1 MRTTEQGPVNAAG
14 NEARA
19 RASTYAFLA
28 DVFSSHPNRHTVD
41 ALYALAAELDVACP
55 SGLSV
60 AELDREFMELL
71 VVPNPRYV
79 APYESVFRD
88 QWLLP
93 AVPKPG
99 SDPSESGPTIKG
111 LVMGESTLAV
121 RQCYLGAGV
130 LPAEDL
136 PDHIANEIR
145 FLACLC
151 SREAEAPPDQRQAL
165 LELRADFCRQ
175 HLLQWI
181 AQLRDKVAERERLG
195 YYSAAVRVV
204 ETLLDGDAN

>member
-1 MRTTEQGPVNAAG
+1 MTIDQEPVSAATD
-14 NEARA
+14 EARA

-28 DVFSSHPNRHTVD
+28 EVFGSHPSRHTAD
-41 ALYALAAELDVACP
+41 ALCALAAELNIACP

-60 AELDREFMELL
+60 AELDQEFMELL

-93 AVPKPG
+93 AVAKRG
-99 SDPSESGPTIKG
+99 SDPSEGGPTIKG

-136 PDHIANEIR
+136 PDHIANELR

-151 SREAEAPPDQRQAL
+151 SREAEAPPGQRQAL
-165 LELRADFCRQ
+165 VELRADFCRQ

-181 AQLRDKVAERERLG
+181 AQLRDKVAARERLG
-195 YYSAAVRVV
+195 YYSAAVKLV
-204 ETLLDGDAN
+204 ETLLEAG